1 MLDLGVIDL
10 MSDFL
15 PKEVRE
21 GLEQARK
28 QSLRKKSRMKV
39 RAGDQTFTILRFW
52 DEGFSLDAEEAPRL
66 RGLVDLFDGGR
77 HLSQCLII
85 TSAEND
91 GERVFEFKR
100 ATVASDNAPLDYE
113 SNKNAPAGLL
123 IHRRLG

>member
-1 MLDLGVIDL
+1 

-15 PKEVRE
+15 PKEVRD

-28 QSLRKKSRMKV
+28 QAMRKKSRMKV
-39 RAGDQTFTILRFW
+39 RAGEQTFTILRCW
-52 DEGFSLDAEEAPRL
+52 EDGFSLDAEEAPRL
-66 RGLVDLFDGGR
+66 RGLVDLYDGGR

-85 TSAEND
+85 TSSESD

-113 SNKNAPAGLL
+113 RQKNTPAGLL
-123 IHRRLG
+123 THRRSG

>member
-1 MLDLGVIDL
+1 

-39 RAGDQTFTILRFW
+39 KVGDQTFTVLRHW
-52 DEGFSLDAEEAPRL
+52 EDGFSLDAEEAPRL
-66 RGLVDLFDGGR
+66 RGLVDLYDGGR

-85 TSAEND
+85 TSAEGD

-113 SNKNAPAGLL
+113 RQNGPIAMLTKRAL
-123 IHRRLG
+123 R

>member
-1 MLDLGVIDL
+1 

-21 GLEQARK
+21 GLELARK

-39 RAGDQTFTILRFW
+39 RAGDKTFTILRYW
-52 DEGFSLDAEEAPRL
+52 DDGFSLDAEETPRL

-85 TSAEND
+85 ASAED
-91 GERVFEFKR
+91 GGERLFEFKR
-100 ATVASDNAPLDYE
+100 ATIASDNAPLDYE
-113 SNKNAPAGLL
+113 RQDGPAGL
-123 IHRRLG
+123 ITHKRTG